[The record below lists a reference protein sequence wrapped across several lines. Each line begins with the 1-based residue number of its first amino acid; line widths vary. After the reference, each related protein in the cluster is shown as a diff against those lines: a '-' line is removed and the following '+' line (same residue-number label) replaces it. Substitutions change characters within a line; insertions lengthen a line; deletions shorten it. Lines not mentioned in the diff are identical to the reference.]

1 MVATYRLHFI
11 EAVVARAIRL
21 RARLPSVILANL
33 VIGEN
38 VVPELLQEDCT
49 PEKLAAALAAVVG
62 DTEQRR
68 RQIEGFQR
76 LDRIMGIGG
85 TAPSAKA
92 TGLVL
97 EAARLGRHGVSALIE
112 ARSSG

>member
-1 MVATYRLHFI
+1 VPTVAAYRLHFI

-49 PEKLAAALAAVVG
+49 PGKLADALAALVS
-62 DTEQRR
+62 DTELRR

-76 LDRIMGIGG
+76 LDQIMEIGG
-85 TAPSAKA
+85 TSPSVKA
-92 TGLVL
+92 AGLVL
-97 EAARLGRHGVSALIE
+97 KTARRGRVPTLIE